1 MHSQDIKDPEI
12 SSPKNKVLPRITKA
26 GSSIL
31 PDKRS
36 PVNRRRLASFCPGN
50 FVQCKYGMAPGGK
63 TCEDACD
70 TECCVGKRACDGF
83 TGKICKD
90 SVSCV
95 GPYACADSD
104 IGVVSKGC
112 NGDHAC
118 FAAGPIGLVHQS
130 CLGKY
135 ACQLTGSAGEIGE
148 VLNSCAA
155 DASCPEAGGTI
166 EKILDSCN
174 ALDACAFL
182 AANNGRMGVIA
193 SSCNAAS
200 SCRGALSFGGD
211 KLLSFGIKDCCSM
224 DTGEC
229 EVFTSVQLIKTCAVP
244 SKVSYLVSQFHSIS
258 HISRK

>member
-1 MHSQDIKDPEI
+1 MNFTYAAHVLAIALKCNFGLVHSQDIKDPEVF
-12 SSPKNKVLPRITKA
+12 SPKNKVLPRITKA
-26 GSSIL
+26 GSGIL

-36 PVNRRRLASFCPGN
+36 PVNSRRLASFCPGN
-50 FVQCKYGMAPGGK
+50 FVQCKNGMAPGGK
-63 TCEDACD
+63 TTCEDACD

-90 SVSCV
+90 GVSCV
-95 GPYACADSD
+95 GPNACYYSD

-112 NGDHAC
+112 NGVEAC
-118 FAAGPIGLVHQS
+118 FRAGPIG
-130 CLGKY
+130 
-135 ACQLTGSAGEIGE
+135 EI
-148 VLNSCAA
+148 LNSCAA
-155 DASCPEAGGTI
+155 DLSCYRAGGTI

-174 ALDACAFL
+174 APFACLSL

-211 KLLSFGIKDCCSM
+211 ELLSFGIKDCCSM
-224 DTGEC
+224 DTGDC

-244 SKVSYLVSQFHSIS
+244 SKVPCEGIV
-258 HISRK
+258 R